1 MRFLIAIK
9 DTTPATKN
17 ILDIGVKIANG
28 FSADLSV
35 IYVGKKSRAI
45 IEGDVALARRSL
57 SEWNIHHPGIDVLKW
72 AFETIK
78 ELGFLT
84 GDFSEFDPANL
95 IEESGRIRMV
105 LPQSSGEKIRLLL
118 REGELLNELHKE
130 THFRDYELA
139 IVGNPQHKRMT
150 HKLIQ
155 FLDTSVFIIKDFNP
169 SWNYKILLCV
179 DDSAATKRAIIF
191 GAIISRQ
198 FDAAIHVLTVSKTK
212 KFGKGYRNASR
223 WAQKYLQLH
232 KLPYTI
238 SMITGKPTEVFL
250 REAGTNH
257 IIIMGKTS
265 SGEIRQFFQGSKP
278 IHTAQR
284 AKSPVLLVKPQTGF

>member
-9 DTTPATKN
+9 DTTPESKN
-17 ILDIGVKIANG
+17 ILNIGVKIANG

-35 IYVGKKSRAI
+35 IYVGKKSSAI

-57 SEWNIHHPGIDVLKW
+57 SEWNIHHPGIETLKW
-72 AFETIK
+72 AFESIK
-78 ELGFLT
+78 EFGFLNDQFT
-84 GDFSEFDPANL
+84 EFDASNL

-118 REGELLNELHKE
+118 REGDLLTELHKE
-130 THFRDYELA
+130 TQYRDYELA
-139 IVGNPQHKRMT
+139 IVGNPHHKRMT

-169 SWNYKILLCV
+169 SWNYNILLCV

-191 GAIISRQ
+191 GATISRQ
-198 FDAAIHVLTVSKTK
+198 FDAPIHVLTVSKTK

-223 WAQKYLQLH
+223 WAQKYLRIQN
-232 KLPYTI
+232 LPHTI

-257 IIIMGKTS
+257 IIIMGKTT

-278 IHTAQR
+278 IHTAQK
-284 AKSPVLLVKPQTGF
+284 AKSPILLVKP